1 MTNYRLCWSLDR
13 IEAPSLPPRQRHLEV
28 LNFKEPSRF
37 QGLLPLEDPVGRRKS
52 HWTQVGRCFSSSARG
67 GVQDCGVILGVP
79 AERNRAALLTVHC
92 LMTVA

>member
-52 HWTQVGRCFSSSARG
+52 HWTPRWAAAFPQAHE
-67 GVQDCGVILGVP
+67 
-79 AERNRAALLTVHC
+79 AESR
-92 LMTVA
+92 TVA